1 MSFSE
6 LVRMALSALGA
17 NKLRSALTLLGMVIG
32 VFAIIVAVTAVE
44 VIAKSVTEAVES
56 FGSSTF
62 TVYRSWNLQVEGGR
76 RNWQASP
83 SLTYDDFGRLEER
96 ALLPVAMSPE
106 VGEGGVRFRYGGIAT
121 DPIVRV
127 QGSNEDWALNNNY
140 DIARGRNLT
149 PDDVRLGRPV
159 IVLGASLADKL
170 FENETPLGKDVAGER
185 GRFRVIGVFKEKGS
199 AFGQDQD
206 MMALVPITTLF
217 NLYGN
222 PDRELSITVR
232 AASQHRISETQDE
245 IIGHLR
251 VIRRVRPGEENNFQ
265 ISSNEAELEEFRGL
279 TGAVAMGGAGIGL
292 LTLLAAGIGIMNIML
307 VSVTE
312 RTREIGI
319 RKSLGARRRDVLR
332 QFLLEAIVLCQIGGL
347 IGLLGGIAVGNLVT
361 LVFKTSVIF
370 PWGWAIG
377 AVLGVT
383 AFAVVFGV
391 YPAWKAAKLDPIEA
405 LRYE

>member
-1 MSFSE
+1 MSFPE

-32 VFAIIVAVTAVE
+32 VFAIIVSVTAVE

-62 TVYRSWNLQVEGGR
+62 SVYRSWNLQVEGGR
-76 RNWQASP
+76 RSWQASP
-83 SLTYDDFGRLEER
+83 PLTYDDFERLRER
-96 ALLPVAMSPE
+96 ALLPVAFSPE
-106 VGEGGVRFRYGGIAT
+106 VDERNTRFRAGGVTT
-121 DPIVRV
+121 DPIV
-127 QGSNEDWALNNNY
+127 QLNGSNEDWALNNNY
-140 DIARGRNLT
+140 DIGEGRNLT
-149 PDDVRLGRPV
+149 PDDVRLARPV
-159 IVLGASLADKL
+159 VVLGSSLASKL
-170 FENETPLGKDVAGER
+170 FEHESPLGKDVASDR
-185 GRFRVIGVFKEKGS
+185 GRLRVIGVFEEKGS
-199 AFGQDQD
+199 AFGEDQD
-206 MMALVPITTLF
+206 MTALVPITTLF
-217 NLYGN
+217 NLYGRA
-222 PDRELSITVR
+222 DRDLQITVR
-232 AASQHRISETQDE
+232 APSQQRMDETKDE
-245 IIGHLR
+245 VIGHLR
-251 VIRRVRPGEENNFQ
+251 VIRRVRAGEDNNFQ
-265 ISSNEAELEEFRGL
+265 IDSNEAGLEDFRGL

-361 LVFKTSVIF
+361 LFFETSIVF
-370 PWGWAIG
+370 PWGWAVG

-383 AFAVVFGV
+383 AFAVIFGV
-391 YPAWKAAKLDPIEA
+391 YPAWKAAGLDPIEA

>member
-6 LVRMALSALGA
+6 LVRMALGALGS

-44 VIAKSVTEAVES
+44 VISKSVTETIES
-56 FGSSTF
+56 LGSSTF

-83 SLTYDDFGRLEER
+83 PLTYDDFERLEER
-96 ALLPVAMSPE
+96 AVLPVAFSPHVDE
-106 VGEGGVRFRYGGIAT
+106 SRVRFRYGGRAT
-121 DPIVRV
+121 DPIVDLN
-127 QGSNEDWALNNNY
+127 GSNADWALNNNY
-140 DIARGRNLT
+140 EIGQGRNIT
-149 PDDVRLGRPV
+149 PDDVRFARPV
-159 IVLGASLADKL
+159 IVIGASLADKL
-170 FENETPLGKDVAGER
+170 FLNETPIGKEVAADR
-185 GRFRVIGVFKEKGS
+185 GRYRVVGVFKQKGS

-222 PDRELSITVR
+222 TNRDLEITVR
-232 AASQHRISETQDE
+232 AASQQRLAETQDE
-245 IIGHLR
+245 VIGHLR
-251 VIRRVRPGEENNFQ
+251 VIRRVRPGQDNNFQ
-265 ISSNEAELEEFRGL
+265 ISSNEAGLEQFGSL
-279 TGAVAMGGAGIGL
+279 TSAVSLGGAGIGL

-319 RKSLGARRRDVLR
+319 RKSLGARRRDILV
-332 QFLLEAIVLCQIGGL
+332 QFILEALVLCQIGGI
-347 IGLLGGIAVGNLVT
+347 IGLLAGVGVGNLVT
-361 LVFKTSVIF
+361 LYFETSIVF
-370 PWGWAIG
+370 PWLWAGI
-377 AVLGVT
+377 AVVGV
-383 AFAVVFGV
+383 AFFALVFGV
-391 YPAWKAAKLDPIEA
+391 YPAWKAARLDPIEA